1 MSEETGKLS
10 PSMGP
15 LLAKLPK
22 LPHVAAT
29 DPERSVLDLFRVAI
43 AQIIVDGIPTLT
55 IDQVY
60 DGVDFGKK
68 GNDFTV
74 ALPRF
79 KLKGKPDAFAK
90 QVIEKFQPNEWI
102 ESAVSEGIFLHFQ
115 VRTTTL
121 NRLTL
126 NQINDLT
133 YNTASGEPEYGIN
146 TLGKGQEGHHRILI
160 TEHCQILP
168 CRTLA

>member
-1 MSEETGKLS
+1 MASIFLRRPFPSLLPRRVYYPRNTCVSITRLHLQKFSLNHPKLSEEAGKLS
-10 PSMGP
+10 PSLVP

-29 DPERSVLDLFRVAI
+29 DPERSVLDLFKVAI
-43 AQIIVDGIPTLT
+43 AQAIVDGIPTLT
-55 IDQVY
+55 VEQVY

-90 QVIEKFQPNEWI
+90 QVLEK
-102 ESAVSEGIFLHFQ
+102 
-115 VRTTTL
+115 VR
-121 NRLTL
+121 
-126 NQINDLT
+126 
-133 YNTASGEPEYGIN
+133 G
-146 TLGKGQEGHHRILI
+146 
-160 TEHCQILP
+160 
-168 CRTLA
+168 